1 MPLPCREAASTAPRL
16 SASAGLSL
24 SWEKKRCRQDYLGP
38 FKSPW
43 IADIEDDRYV
53 NKLKTNNNRQSKSN
67 RAAQKC
73 DTLKHVGARRWTLP
87 DGDLGGFGKPHS
99 ALEAGVDLTH
109 FHGSF
114 KADHLQPTVTQI

>member
-1 MPLPCREAASTAPRL
+1 MSLPCREAASTAPRL

-43 IADIEDDRYV
+43 IAHTGDDCYV
-53 NKLKTNNNRQSKSN
+53 NKLKKKRQSKSSG
-67 RAAQKC
+67 AAQKC

-114 KADHLQPTVTQI
+114 EADHLQPTVTQI